1 MEQLFSYRDFEIIL
15 DVILKIKMDIRVLR
29 EVKYDLLMSVLAE
42 DRNLDEFEIHFLDF
56 LEKDIE
62 EYNNELFRI
71 YEHIKTEK
79 TRIDN

>member
-1 MEQLFSYRDFEIIL
+1 MDELFSYRDFKIIF
-15 DVILKIKMDIRVLR
+15 DAILKIKMDIRIR
-29 EVKYDLLMSVLAE
+29 KEVKYDLLMSVLAE

-62 EYNNELFRI
+62 EFENELYRI

-79 TRIDN
+79 KSN

>member
-1 MEQLFSYRDFEIIL
+1 MDLFSYRDFEIIL

-29 EVKYDLLMSVLAE
+29 EVKYDLLMSVLVE

-79 TRIDN
+79 TEN